1 MITEEHYNELSHDI
15 IECCY
20 EVHTELGPGLME
32 SVYETC
38 LVKELRNAGFK
49 VHQQQELPIVYK
61 GELLNK
67 SYKVDII
74 VNDLI
79 LIELKSVELLLKV
92 HKAQLVSY
100 LKLSGLKL
108 GLLINFNE
116 SSLRNGIC
124 RRINGELS
132 SNTQ

>member
-1 MITEEHYNELSHDI
+1 MEEYYNELTHDI

-38 LVKELRNAGFK
+38 LIKELRNAGFT
-49 VHQQQELPIVYK
+49 VEQQKKLPVIYK

-67 SYKVDII
+67 TYKVDLI
-74 VNDLI
+74 VNDLV
-79 LIELKSVELLLKV
+79 LLELKSVENILKV
-92 HKAQLVSY
+92 HRAQLVSY

-116 SSLRNGIC
+116 SSLKNGIC
-124 RRINGELS
+124 RRINGTL
-132 SNTQ
+132 